1 MDNDEQIELVDFLTK
16 ESLKRCFKRWGIEGT
31 EEKIHELCLNEAMKE
46 CFLRNYNNLL
56 GRK

>member
-16 ESLKRCFKRWGIEGT
+16 ESLKRCFKQWGIELT

-46 CFLRNYNNLL
+46 CFLRNYNQML

>member
-16 ESLKRCFKRWGIEGT
+16 ESLKRCFNKFGLEGT
-31 EEKIHELCLNEAMKE
+31 EQKIHELCLNEAMKE
-46 CFLRNYNNLL
+46 CFLRNYNQML

>member
-16 ESLKRCFKRWGIEGT
+16 ESLKSCFKKWGIEHT

-46 CFLRNYNNLL
+46 CFLRNYNQML

>member
-16 ESLKRCFKRWGIEGT
+16 ESLKRCFVRWGIERS

-46 CFLRNYNNLL
+46 CFLRNYNQML